1 MKLTNDTA
9 YKSIKS
15 GIEMILTE
23 DIDGKWYLKSHRG
36 ATKSITSNEM
46 INNLNKHWKAI

>member
-1 MKLTNDTA
+1 MKLTNGTV

-23 DIDGKWYLKSHRG
+23 DNNGKWYLNSHRG
-36 ATKSITSNEM
+36 ATKSITANEM